1 DRKDPTQAMN
11 ALASSLSEGE
21 ILAAA
26 HYLSTLTPA
35 KQ

>member
-1 DRKDPTQAMN
+1 MN